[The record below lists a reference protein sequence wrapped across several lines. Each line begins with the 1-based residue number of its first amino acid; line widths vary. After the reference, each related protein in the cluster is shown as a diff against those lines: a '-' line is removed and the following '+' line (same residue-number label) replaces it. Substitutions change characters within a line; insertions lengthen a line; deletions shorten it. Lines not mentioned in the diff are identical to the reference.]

1 MIVKKRQ
8 GLEWG
13 TDMMVLA
20 GLDGFDGEPADENQG
35 GIEYEIGEEL
45 PLESKAGSASKKS

>member
-13 TDMMVLA
+13 TGMMVLA
-20 GLDGFDGEPADENQG
+20 GMDGFDDEPADEIQG
-35 GIEYEIGEEL
+35 GIEYEIGEKL
-45 PLESKAGSASKKS
+45 PLEPKAGSASKKS

>member
-13 TDMMVLA
+13 TGMMVLA
-20 GLDGFDGEPADENQG
+20 GLDGFDGEPADEIQG

-45 PLESKAGSASKKS
+45 PLEP